1 MKRKTI
7 GGLFAAAVLLAGIG
21 WFENCTIQ
29 KTEYILLSSRLPTAF
44 DGLRAA
50 LVADLHGQQFGKDN
64 GRLLKALRELE
75 PDIIVLDGDLAD
87 EYTDIS
93 SLRPFLAGVQEIAP
107 AFFVTGNHEWV
118 LGREKRQELFR
129 LLDEFGVIRLENAYR
144 LLQRGDSAIVVA
156 GVDDQNGPADQK
168 APAQLMTEIR
178 EVCGDAYTL
187 VLCHRNDKLDL
198 WAELGADT
206 VLSGHAHG
214 GIVRL
219 PFLGPVFGTHYDWFP
234 RDAEGIYQKGDTT
247 LFVSRGLGGSHRLPL
262 RVGNRPELA
271 LLILKS
277 EKR

>member
-21 WFENCTIQ
+21 WFENYTIQ
-29 KTEYILLSSRLPTAF
+29 KTEYTLLSPRLPAAF
-44 DGLRAA
+44 DGLRTA

-64 GRLLKALRELE
+64 ARLLQALRDLR

-93 SLRPFLAGVQEIAP
+93 SLRPFLAGLQEIAP

-118 LGREKRQELFR
+118 LGREKRRELFG
-129 LLDEFGVIRLENAYR
+129 LLDECGIIRLENAYK
-144 LLQRGDSAIVVA
+144 LLQRGDSAIVLA

-168 APAQLMTEIR
+168 TPAHLMAEIR
-178 EVCGDAYTL
+178 EACGDAYTL

-219 PFLGPVFGTHYDWFP
+219 PLIGPVFGTHYDWFP
-234 RDAEGIYQKGDTT
+234 QDAEGVYQKDGTT

-271 LLILKS
+271 LLILRSK
-277 EKR
+277 K